1 MPVKLPA
8 GRIAGVILVGSL
20 GFYAAGCSLMAGDFA
35 PRSVGTT
42 AVSTGPASATLETKP
57 AVLVDGAAA
66 NVATVTP
73 PKSSAIDNLPQLPK
87 GDGAASAKLSPTD
100 KARVIAELE
109 ALARGEIPT
118 AEAAVIAKPECTVA
132 SATAAGAQSA
142 AAPAGCPTPK
152 PALRP

>member
-1 MPVKLPA
+1 
-8 GRIAGVILVGSL
+8 
-20 GFYAAGCSLMAGDFA
+20 MAGDFA
-35 PRSVGTT
+35 PRTVSAT
-42 AVSTGPASATLETKP
+42 AVSTAPTGTLEATP

-73 PKSSAIDNLPQLPK
+73 PRASAIDNLPPLPK
-87 GDGAASAKLSPTD
+87 DDGSTSAKLSPTE

-118 AEAAVIAKPECTVA
+118 GNAAVIAKPECTVA
-132 SATAAGAQSA
+132 SATTTASATRAGAQPA
-142 AAPAGCPTPK
+142 AAPAGCPAPK